1 MYALLTFELLW
12 ISFASNDCNGI
23 ICRQTHYTLNAV
35 LNKFDY
41 IFRWILIGTLRQR
54 PSCACQSRMHREK
67 WLVLPSWST
76 SWMAPYSTRMMKICL
91 RYWLKRKSHLF
102 LRLAKKI
109 HLNWD
114 VQEVTDR
121 KDGGFVQTQ
130 KPSYGEYILDLFR
143 DRI

>member
-1 MYALLTFELLW
+1 MHFWHLNYSELVLLQMIAMALYVDRH
-12 ISFASNDCNGI
+12 I
-23 ICRQTHYTLNAV
+23 TLNAV

-41 IFRWILIGTLRQR
+41 IFRWILIWTLRQR